1 MAQNGFANALDIL
14 GPFWGGQQLTL
25 LQTHFEGNMSW
36 VNYQSS
42 LGNIVDRFRWEAG
55 CIVEHVSDL
64 PSPVSTVAG
73 SNWFKWD
80 QGEQFPDVA
89 G

>member
-1 MAQNGFANALDIL
+1 MAQKGFANALDIL

-73 SNWFKWD
+73 SN
-80 QGEQFPDVA
+80 
-89 G
+89 